1 MKKDEAIGHWIE
13 RAIQVMRRQHKSL
26 ATERSYVGWLR
37 RYFPFCYTL
46 PPGLTSEQKME
57 RFLTR
62 LAQQFDVSAATQNH
76 AFNAILFFYRQV
88 LNVDLKNIDALRA
101 TRPERV
107 RHAPSVED
115 TQRLLNAVEDTGG
128 YPANLVTRM
137 LYGCGMRV
145 GEPIALRV
153 KDVELKRCEITI
165 KDAKGR
171 KDRVVRLPCSVVTEL
186 EQQMAYARSVW
197 EHDRQ
202 GKIPVVL
209 PHQLARKYPENEFA
223 WQWAWIFP
231 MRHPCKDPRS
241 GRIVRWHMLPSVVQ
255 RAIKL
260 ARRKLEIMV
269 LPHELRHAYATHS
282 LDRGVNMKALSEAM
296 GHVNIETTAG
306 YCHAT
311 ALSVPSPLDAVKV

>member
-26 ATERSYVGWLR
+26 STERSYIGWIR
-37 RYFPFCYTL
+37 RYFQFCYTL
-46 PPGLTSEQKME
+46 PDGLTSEQKME
-57 RFLTR
+57 RYLTH
-62 LAQQFDVSAATQNH
+62 LAQQFDVAAATQNH

-88 LNVDLKNIDALRA
+88 LRVDLKNIDALRA
-101 TRPERV
+101 TRPEHV

-115 TQRLLNAVEDTGG
+115 TNRLLNTVDDAGG
-128 YPANLVTRM
+128 YPANLVCRM

-145 GEPIALRV
+145 GEPIALRI
-153 KDVELKRCEITI
+153 KDVDLKRGQVTI
-165 KDAKGR
+165 KDGKGR
-171 KDRVVRLPCSVVTEL
+171 KDRVMRLPCSVVTEL
-186 EQQMAYARSVW
+186 EQQIAYARSVW
-197 EHDRQ
+197 ERDRQ
-202 GKIPVVL
+202 AKIPLML
-209 PHQLARKYPENEFA
+209 PHQLARKYPGYEFD

-231 MRHPCKDPRS
+231 MRHPCADPRT

-255 RAIKL
+255 RAIKV
-260 ARRKLEIMV
+260 ARGKLGMMV

-282 LDRGVNMKALSEAM
+282 LERGVNMKALQEAM

-311 ALSVPSPLDAVKV
+311 ALSVPSPLDAMKV